1 MGKPPYYSKVVEK
14 LLNYKEYKQRIKMIE
29 EYAEAGAEYKA
40 LENLGV
46 DYSTPSVS
54 GGSGKSDRT
63 GNKAVEVVSEIEDSE
78 YKKKAQVVRD
88 VEIAFEGLCP
98 LEQFVI
104 YKKYMTGRKKDDVD
118 IYTHPEFKYQ
128 RTKYY
133 YIKDEAVEKM
143 ARIMGII

>member
-1 MGKPPYYSKVVEK
+1 MGKPPYYAKVVEK
-14 LLNYKEYKQRIKMIE
+14 LLKYKEYKQRIKKIE
-29 EYAEAGAEYKA
+29 LYHKDKP

-46 DYSTPSVS
+46 DYSTQSVS

-78 YKKKAQVVRD
+78 YQKKAQVVRD

-118 IYTHPEFKYQ
+118 IYTHPKFKYQ

-143 ARIMGII
+143 ARIMGIIK